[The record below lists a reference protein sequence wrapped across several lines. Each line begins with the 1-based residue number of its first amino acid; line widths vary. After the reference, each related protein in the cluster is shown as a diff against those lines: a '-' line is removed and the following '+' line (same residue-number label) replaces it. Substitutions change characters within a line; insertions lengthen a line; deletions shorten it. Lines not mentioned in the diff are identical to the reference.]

1 MNGYGIHHYPDG
13 SRYNGEWKDNN
24 MNGYGEFIWS
34 DGKAYIGNYV
44 NDKKEGFGMLS
55 INECYFIG
63 FWKGGKQNGIGR
75 ELKRDKEKMGVWKD
89 GRKIKNIISKEEL
102 IIEGNLKENEY
113 KKWFLSDIKIIDD
126 FFDKVIKE

>member
-55 INECYFIG
+55 INGCYFIG
-63 FWKGGKQNGIGR
+63 FWKEGKQNGIGR
-75 ELKRDKEKMGVWKD
+75 ELKDNKEKIGVWKD
-89 GRKIKNIISKEEL
+89 GRKIKNILSKEDL
-102 IIEGNLKENEY
+102 ILEGNLNENEY
-113 KKWFLSDIKIIDD
+113 KKWFTSDIKEIDA